1 MLSILRVFYLMSDLF
16 LKVPLECKRKRNIFN
31 PRKTYLWIVGSFNKK
46 LVKNARENITVL
58 GDYSIE
64 LHCFTIF

>member
-1 MLSILRVFYLMSDLF
+1 MSDLF

-58 GDYSIE
+58 GDY
-64 LHCFTIF
+64 